1 MEGNLLA
8 ANFPKSSTSMTDI
21 LHSQN
26 SEKISIG
33 SGIGKTLSRSVSDKE
48 SGPSS
53 TLYTYIGISEPD
65 KEKHFYEN
73 HSIIEAQKR
82 NMDFD
87 SEQHD
92 KM

>member
-1 MEGNLLA
+1 
-8 ANFPKSSTSMTDI
+8 MTDI

-26 SEKISIG
+26 SEKFHLG
-33 SGIGKTLSRSVSDKE
+33 VGIGKTFSRSVSDKD
-48 SGPSS
+48 SGPS
-53 TLYTYIGISEPD
+53 TLYTYIGIAEPD

-73 HSIIEAQKR
+73 HSIIEAQKK

-87 SEQHD
+87 FEEHQ